1 MLVVLAAVLKA
12 FPSRHTRHR
21 GAVRREATTAPKIHA
36 RPIFRMALSE
46 GNPKPSP
53 QACLSTYGSW
63 PLHLED
69 HVNCLHRCFTQCRI
83 NAGVPESAKSYSGTF
98 LPLLQPTRRI
108 WEAVGAMVAA
118 HLPNQRSSSP
128 CPLRRTR
135 LRWWRVS
142 GGCCLPP
149 VWTGTSCWGRIF
161 LAGSQSE
168 RGTMSKAFGSDDLC
182 TFQCDNIWPR
192 STCFWDVVTSLGLFH
207 SREDRSVCPAKELS
221 LMAETFLP
229 FIYSL
234 WPRCSSW
241 LVVRAERL
249 IAATM

>member
-135 LRWWRVS
+135 LRW
-142 GGCCLPP
+142 
-149 VWTGTSCWGRIF
+149 
-161 LAGSQSE
+161 
-168 RGTMSKAFGSDDLC
+168 
-182 TFQCDNIWPR
+182 
-192 STCFWDVVTSLGLFH
+192 
-207 SREDRSVCPAKELS
+207 
-221 LMAETFLP
+221 
-229 FIYSL
+229 
-234 WPRCSSW
+234 
-241 LVVRAERL
+241 
-249 IAATM
+249 

>member
-1 MLVVLAAVLKA
+1 MSVVLAVVLQA

-46 GNPKPSP
+46 RNPEPSP

-108 WEAVGAMVAA
+108 WEAIGAMLGRTPSYPEVFFSVPPTP
-118 HLPNQRSSSP
+118 HTSEVVKSQRWLLSA
-128 CPLRRTR
+128 T
-135 LRWWRVS
+135 
-142 GGCCLPP
+142 CLDRDILLGEDLLCWQS
-149 VWTGTSCWGRIF
+149 VWKGYN
-161 LAGSQSE
+161 E
-168 RGTMSKAFGSDDLC
+168 
-182 TFQCDNIWPR
+182 
-192 STCFWDVVTSLGLFH
+192 
-207 SREDRSVCPAKELS
+207 
-221 LMAETFLP
+221 
-229 FIYSL
+229 
-234 WPRCSSW
+234 
-241 LVVRAERL
+241 
-249 IAATM
+249 